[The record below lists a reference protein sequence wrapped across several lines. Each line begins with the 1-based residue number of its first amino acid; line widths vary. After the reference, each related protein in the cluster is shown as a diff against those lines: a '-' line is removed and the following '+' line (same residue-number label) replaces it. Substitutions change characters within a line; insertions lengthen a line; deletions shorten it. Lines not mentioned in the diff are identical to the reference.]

1 MHSDRTNRSRIV
13 VKATISEDLAGTE
26 DHNVA
31 KLQYLQKKNEKLN
44 AMHIRS
50 DIALPLRSRPRSHGL
65 SQDIGHEGLS
75 GTGLMQL
82 RQLSMDRQQPGNQH
96 AKRRQI
102 PQHLPPVLKERLAQ
116 MTPEQLAAFLA
127 AQEQRALA
135 RRQST
140 VTTGQS
146 LSAQRS
152 ISQPIYGPMTDPTV
166 RSTSHMLQ
174 DYQMQLNLLEPQN
187 KRRIMMARLEQEQ
200 KPQDASS
207 EQIKEMGRA
216 PLKLSP
222 MTHQGS
228 NGN

>member
-75 GTGLMQL
+75 GTGLMES

-96 AKRRQI
+96 ARRRQI
-102 PQHLPPVLKERLAQ
+102 LQHLPPVLKERLAQ
-116 MTPEQLAAFLA
+116 MTPEKLAAFFA
-127 AQEQRALA
+127 APATFFTPALLCQRKGASHSLFMVP
-135 RRQST
+135 RQTRPS
-140 VTTGQS
+140 
-146 LSAQRS
+146 
-152 ISQPIYGPMTDPTV
+152 D
-166 RSTSHMLQ
+166 
-174 DYQMQLNLLEPQN
+174 QLHT
-187 KRRIMMARLEQEQ
+187 RYRITIC
-200 KPQDASS
+200 S
-207 EQIKEMGRA
+207 
-216 PLKLSP
+216 
-222 MTHQGS
+222 
-228 NGN
+228 